1 MKKILIAT
9 DGSPS
14 ATHAVEIGLE
24 LADEHSAEPSIRRS
38 SSPRSAGWRH
48 GRSS

>member
-14 ATHAVEIGLE
+14 ATEAVNVGVE
-24 LADEHSAEPSIRRS
+24 LAAEHGAEVV
-38 SSPRSAGWRH
+38 AGIMD
-48 GRSS
+48 